1 MGALTAA
8 VFAALLAAFIF
19 PMFFMLSTSFKTL
32 REANITPPSLIP
44 SEFHPENYAAAW
56 RRMNFPHYLLNSVFI
71 TVCTIA
77 GQLLVCVPCAY
88 AFAKKQFRFKNIL
101 FALVLFDL
109 VVPAQAVFLS
119 YYLIESR
126 LGWIDTYR
134 GLVVPFAYSAY
145 TIFFLTQGFKTVPDE
160 ILDAARMDGSSEIQ
174 IIALIMAPI
183 AKPVIIAA
191 TLFTFAYKWNDYFWT
206 SILTT
211 SEAVRTIPMA
221 IQNLMPTDHTIREWH
236 IIMSG
241 NVMLFAPMF
250 VIYILAGK
258 YIKESF
264 TYRGGR

>member
-1 MGALTAA
+1 MF
-8 VFAALLAAFIF
+8 VFPL
-19 PMFFMLSTSFKTL
+19 FFMLSTSLKTL
-32 REANITPPSLIP
+32 REANILPPALIP
-44 SEFHPENYAAAW
+44 PTFHPENYAVAW
-56 RRMNFPHYLLNSVFI
+56 QKMNFPHYLLNSVCI

-101 FALVLFDL
+101 FALVLFDI
-109 VVPAQAVFLS
+109 VVPAQVVFLS

-134 GLVVPFAYSAY
+134 GLVVPFTYSAF
-145 TIFFLTQGFKTVPDE
+145 TIFFLTQHFKTVPDE
-160 ILDAARMDGSSEIQ
+160 ILDAAKIDRGSEIQ
-174 IIALIMAPI
+174 IIALIMLPI
-183 AKPVIIAA
+183 AKPVIIA
-191 TLFTFAYKWNDYFWT
+191 TMLFTFVYKWNDYFWT

-221 IQNLMPTDHTIREWH
+221 VQNLMPVDHAIREWH

-250 VIYILAGK
+250 IIYIFAGK
-258 YIKESF
+258 YVKKSF
-264 TYRGGR
+264 MYRGVK